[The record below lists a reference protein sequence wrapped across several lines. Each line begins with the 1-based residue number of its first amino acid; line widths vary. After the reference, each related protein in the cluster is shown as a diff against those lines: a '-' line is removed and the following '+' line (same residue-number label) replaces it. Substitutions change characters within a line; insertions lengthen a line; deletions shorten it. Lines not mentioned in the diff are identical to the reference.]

1 MKFYFLALKELTGEA
16 DLWLTMTVSLFH
28 DVLALKEDV

>member
-1 MKFYFLALKELTGEA
+1 MKFYFLALKELMREA
-16 DLWLTMTVSLFH
+16 DLRLTMTVSLFH